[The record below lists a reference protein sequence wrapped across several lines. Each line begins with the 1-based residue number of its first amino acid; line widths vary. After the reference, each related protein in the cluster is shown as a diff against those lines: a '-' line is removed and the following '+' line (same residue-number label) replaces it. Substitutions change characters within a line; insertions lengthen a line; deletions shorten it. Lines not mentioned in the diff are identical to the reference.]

1 MWVNITC
8 NPGTYINERGVRSRR
23 THIKQQW
30 LRQSNRIRE
39 FQEYS
44 IVIQHSYT
52 LLSAYRVSFYMRSQR
67 RSCWCGSYIYVS
79 SPVSSLQMKHHNLGY
94 ASKEYRTRQYKEVGY
109 KSAKTKPNKNQK
121 AKRTNQ
127 QTKNQGLP
135 GAPCSE

>member
-94 ASKEYRTRQYKEVGY
+94 ASKEYRTRVSSTGSKYR
-109 KSAKTKPNKNQK
+109 NIIW
-121 AKRTNQ
+121 
-127 QTKNQGLP
+127 LP
-135 GAPCSE
+135 CPWRLPWLAVITIYLSRYFITD